1 MRWQSLRVQGRGAQ
15 YGAAWSE
22 GAASGST
29 VVFLHGWAL
38 SHRTYRHSL
47 DELAGRGHTVLAP
60 ALPGFGRTADL
71 PHEQHSLAG
80 YGDWVVDFLDALGV
94 EGPVTLVGHSFGG
107 AVAIKCTHDHPDRV
121 ASLVL
126 VNSIGGATWSTDG
139 RQPRLMSERPLG
151 DWGVHLAADVVS
163 LRGITRVLP
172 VVASDALAH
181 ALLRPR
187 ALWRVGRLA
196 REASL
201 GDELE
206 NLRLRGTP
214 VVVLW
219 GREDTVI
226 PWACAESLIEALGR
240 PHVVTVTGDHGWLI
254 ADPARFVEVLSN
266 VLDLAG
272 DPSDGEVA
280 S

>member
-1 MRWQSLRVQGRGAQ
+1 
-15 YGAAWSE
+15 
-22 GAASGST
+22 
-29 VVFLHGWAL
+29 VVFLHGWAV
-38 SHRTYRHSL
+38 SHRPYRHSL
-47 DELAGRGHTVLAP
+47 DELASLGHTVLAP

-71 PHEQHSLAG
+71 PREHHSLAG
-80 YGDWVVDFLDALGV
+80 YGDWVVDFLDAVGV

-107 AVAIKCTHDHPDRV
+107 AVAIKCAHDHPDRV

-139 RQPRLMSERPLG
+139 PQPQLMSERPLA

-163 LRGITRVLP
+163 VRGLTRVLP
-172 VVASDALAH
+172 VVAADALVH

-201 GDELE
+201 GTELE

-226 PWACAESLIEALGR
+226 PRACAESLIESLGR
-240 PHVVTVTGDHGWLI
+240 PHVVTVNGEHGWLI
-254 ADPARFVEVLSN
+254 AEPDRFVEVLSN
-266 VLDLAG
+266 VLDPAD
-272 DPSDGEVA
+272 DPADGNVA